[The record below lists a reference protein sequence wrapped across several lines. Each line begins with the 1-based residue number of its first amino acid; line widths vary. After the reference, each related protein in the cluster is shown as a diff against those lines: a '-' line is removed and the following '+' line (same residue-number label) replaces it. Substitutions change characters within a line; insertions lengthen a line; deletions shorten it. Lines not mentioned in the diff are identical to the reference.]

1 MRSIVLLSAALT
13 AVFAFDA
20 HAVNLVPNNSF
31 ESYVSCPTGFSQ
43 FFQTVAW
50 TTPTAGTSDL
60 YNACAPTG
68 FPSVSVPYNTFGQQA
83 ARTGVGYAGVI
94 VYSAAPGYREYV
106 EAPLTSPLVASNTY
120 YVEFWLSLS
129 DTVDTAIDRMG
140 AYLSVGSVGPQAYN
154 TALPFT
160 PQVESP
166 AATFLTDK
174 VNWIKVSGTFV
185 AAGGEDHIVIGNFHD
200 DANTAT
206 TPAGGTWPGTNYYV
220 DDVLVELQAPTDQA
234 CCTPDGLCSMMLPGE
249 CLAIGGTPLGVGVN
263 CDAGPCGVVAAKKT
277 TWGAIKSVYR

>member
-160 PQVESP
+160 PQVES
-166 AATFLTDK
+166 
-174 VNWIKVSGTFV
+174 
-185 AAGGEDHIVIGNFHD
+185 
-200 DANTAT
+200 
-206 TPAGGTWPGTNYYV
+206 
-220 DDVLVELQAPTDQA
+220 
-234 CCTPDGLCSMMLPGE
+234 
-249 CLAIGGTPLGVGVN
+249 
-263 CDAGPCGVVAAKKT
+263 
-277 TWGAIKSVYR
+277 